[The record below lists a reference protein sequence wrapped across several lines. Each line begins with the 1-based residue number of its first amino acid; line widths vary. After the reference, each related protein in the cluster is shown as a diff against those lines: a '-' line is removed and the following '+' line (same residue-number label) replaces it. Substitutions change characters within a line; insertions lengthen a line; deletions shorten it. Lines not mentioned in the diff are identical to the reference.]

1 MRIVRMTPNWLRNEF
16 QNIFDSLRCHYD
28 FYSFSIYMIEIQN
41 LHHHYPDGTHALK
54 GIDLS
59 ISDGEFLLI
68 CGPNGSGKTT
78 LIRLIS
84 GLLKPTFGSVHVNG
98 LNPLQDSR
106 EVRRLVGMVFQ
117 DPDSQIVGETVK
129 EDVAFGPENLGLP
142 VEEITE
148 RVDWAL
154 RVMGLKDL
162 SEKPCYLLSGGEK
175 RRLAIAGVLAMKPQV
190 ILFDEP
196 FSFLDYPGIQEVLKH
211 MVHLHR
217 EGHTLVVTTH
227 DIEKV
232 IAHIDRIAIIHN
244 GELKVAGLP
253 EELIMR
259 LPQFGIRPPC
269 YALLGREKISWL
281 E

>member
-1 MRIVRMTPNWLRNEF
+1 
-16 QNIFDSLRCHYD
+16 
-28 FYSFSIYMIEIQN
+28 MIEIRN
-41 LHHHYPDGTHALK
+41 LHHHYPDGTQALK
-54 GIDLS
+54 GINLT
-59 ISDGEFLLI
+59 IQNGEFLLI

-84 GLLKPTFGSVHVNG
+84 GLLKPSAGSVHVNG
-98 LNPLQDSR
+98 LDPIHDSR

-129 EDVAFGPENLGLP
+129 EDVAFGPENLGLR

-148 RVDWAL
+148 RVDWSL

-175 RRLAIAGVLAMKPQV
+175 RRLSIAGVLAMRPQV

-196 FSFLDYPGIQEVLKH
+196 FSFLDYSGIQEVLRH

-217 EGHTLVVTTH
+217 EGHTILVTTH
-227 DIEKV
+227 DVEKV
-232 IAHIDRIAIIHN
+232 VAHVDRIAIIHN
-244 GELKVAGLP
+244 GELKMTGPP
-253 EELIMR
+253 EEVLME

-269 YALLGREKISWL
+269 YALLGKEKVSWL

>member
-1 MRIVRMTPNWLRNEF
+1 
-16 QNIFDSLRCHYD
+16 
-28 FYSFSIYMIEIQN
+28 MIKIQN
-41 LHHHYPDGTHALK
+41 LHHHYPDGTRALK
-54 GIDLS
+54 GIDLA

-117 DPDSQIVGETVK
+117 DPDSQIVGETVR

-142 VEEITE
+142 VEEIAE

-154 RVMGLKDL
+154 RLMGLKDL

-175 RRLAIAGVLAMKPQV
+175 RRLAVAGVLAMKPQV

-211 MVHLHR
+211 MVDLHR
-217 EGHTLVVTTH
+217 QGHTLVVTTH

-232 IAHIDRIAIIHN
+232 IAHIDRIAVIHN

-253 EELIMR
+253 EELIMK

>member
-1 MRIVRMTPNWLRNEF
+1 
-16 QNIFDSLRCHYD
+16 
-28 FYSFSIYMIEIQN
+28 MIEIKN
-41 LHHHYPDGTHALK
+41 LDHRYPDGTNALK

-84 GLLKPTFGSVHVNG
+84 GLLKPSAGSIHVNG
-98 LNPLQDSR
+98 LDPIHDSR

-129 EDVAFGPENLGLP
+129 EDIAFGPENLGLP
-142 VEEITE
+142 NEEISE

-175 RRLAIAGVLAMKPQV
+175 RRLAIAGVLAMRPQV

-211 MVHLHR
+211 MVNLNR
-217 EGHTLVVTTH
+217 EGHTLAVATH
-227 DIEKV
+227 DVEKV
-232 IAHIDRIAIIHN
+232 VAHVDRIAIIHD
-244 GELKVAGLP
+244 GELKIAGPP
-253 EELIMR
+253 EELMMK
-259 LPQFGIRPPC
+259 LPQFGVRPPC
-269 YALLGREKISWL
+269 YTLLGGEKISWL

>member
-1 MRIVRMTPNWLRNEF
+1 
-16 QNIFDSLRCHYD
+16 
-28 FYSFSIYMIEIQN
+28 MIQIQK
-41 LHHHYPDGTHALK
+41 LHHHYPDGTRALK
-54 GIDLS
+54 GIDLF

-84 GLLKPTFGSVHVNG
+84 GLLKPTSGSVRVNG
-98 LNPLQDSR
+98 LDPIHASR

-129 EDVAFGPENLGLP
+129 EDVAFGPENLGLSQK
-142 VEEITE
+142 EIDE

-175 RRLAIAGVLAMKPQV
+175 RRLAVAGVLAMKPQV

-211 MVHLHR
+211 MVDLHR
-217 EGHTLVVTTH
+217 QGHTLVVTTH

-232 IAHIDRIAIIHN
+232 IAHIDRIAVIHN

-253 EELIMR
+253 EELIMK

>member
-1 MRIVRMTPNWLRNEF
+1 
-16 QNIFDSLRCHYD
+16 
-28 FYSFSIYMIEIQN
+28 MIEIQN
-41 LHHHYPDGTHALK
+41 LDHHYPDGTHALK
-54 GIDLS
+54 GINLT
-59 ISDGEFLLI
+59 IQKGEFLLI

-84 GLLKPTFGSVHVNG
+84 GLLKPFSGSIQVNG
-98 LNPLQDSR
+98 FDTLNDSK
-106 EVRRLVGMVFQ
+106 EVRGLMGMVFQ
-117 DPDSQIVGETVK
+117 DPDSQIVGETVR
-129 EDVAFGPENLGLP
+129 EDVAFGPENLGLSQN
-142 VEEITE
+142 EINE

-154 RVMGLKDL
+154 QVMGLQDL

-175 RRLAIAGVLAMKPQV
+175 RRLSIAGVLAMRPQV
-190 ILFDEP
+190 ILLDEP

-232 IAHIDRIAIIHN
+232 IAHVDRMAIIYD

-253 EELIMR
+253 EELMMK
-259 LPQFGIRPPC
+259 LPKFGIRPPC
-269 YALLGREKISWL
+269 YALLGREKVSWL

>member
-1 MRIVRMTPNWLRNEF
+1 
-16 QNIFDSLRCHYD
+16 
-28 FYSFSIYMIEIQN
+28 MIEIKN
-41 LHHHYPDGTHALK
+41 LDHHYPDGTHALK
-54 GIDLS
+54 GIDLT

-84 GLLKPTFGSVHVNG
+84 GLLKPTAGSLHVNG
-98 LNPLQDSR
+98 LNPVSDSR

-129 EDVAFGPENLGLP
+129 EDIAFGPENLGLP

-154 RVMGLKDL
+154 QVMGLKDL

-175 RRLAIAGVLAMKPQV
+175 RRLSIAGVLAMRPQV

-196 FSFLDYPGIQEVLKH
+196 FSFLDYPGIQEVLRH

-217 EGHTLVVTTH
+217 EGHTILVTTH
-227 DIEKV
+227 DVEKV
-232 IAHIDRIAIIHN
+232 IAHVDRIAIIHD
-244 GELKVAGLP
+244 GELKMAGPP
-253 EELIMR
+253 EELMMK
-259 LPQFGIRPPC
+259 LSQFGIRPPC
-269 YALLGREKISWL
+269 YALLGRERISWL
-281 E
+281 SE

>member
-1 MRIVRMTPNWLRNEF
+1 
-16 QNIFDSLRCHYD
+16 
-28 FYSFSIYMIEIQN
+28 MIEIKN
-41 LHHHYPDGTHALK
+41 LHHQYPDRTQALK
-54 GIDLS
+54 NINLT
-59 ISDGEFLLI
+59 ISKGEFLLV

-84 GLLKPTFGSVHVNG
+84 GLLKPTGGSVHVNG
-98 LNPLQDSR
+98 LDPVNASR

-117 DPDSQIVGETVK
+117 DPDSQIIGETIR
-129 EDVAFGPENLGLP
+129 EDVAFGPENLGLSP
-142 VEEITE
+142 GEITE

-154 RVMGLKDL
+154 QVMGLKDL

-175 RRLAIAGVLAMKPQV
+175 RRLSIAGVLAMRPQV

-196 FSFLDYPGIQEVLKH
+196 FSFLDYPGIQEVLRH
-211 MVHLHR
+211 MIHLNR

-227 DIEKV
+227 DVEKV
-232 IAHIDRIAIIHN
+232 IAHVDRIAVIN
-244 GELKVAGLP
+244 GGELKIAGPP
-253 EELIMR
+253 EELITK
-259 LPQFGIRPPC
+259 LPKFGIRPPC

>member
-1 MRIVRMTPNWLRNEF
+1 
-16 QNIFDSLRCHYD
+16 
-28 FYSFSIYMIEIQN
+28 MIEIKN
-41 LHHHYPDGTHALK
+41 LDHHYPDGTHALK
-54 GIDLS
+54 GIDLT
-59 ISDGEFLLI
+59 ISDGEFILI

-84 GLLKPTFGSVHVNG
+84 GLLKPTMGSVYVNG
-98 LNPLQDSR
+98 LDPIHDSR

-117 DPDSQIVGETVK
+117 DPDSQIVGETVR

-142 VEEITE
+142 VEEIRE

-175 RRLAIAGVLAMKPQV
+175 RRLSIAGVLAMKPQV

-217 EGHTLVVTTH
+217 EGHTLIVTTH
-227 DIEKV
+227 DVEKV
-232 IAHIDRIAIIHN
+232 VAHVDRIAIVHD
-244 GELKVAGLP
+244 GELKVAGQP
-253 EELIMR
+253 EELLTK
-259 LPQFGIRPPC
+259 LPEFGIRPPC
-269 YALLGREKISWL
+269 YTLLGREKISWL

>member
-1 MRIVRMTPNWLRNEF
+1 
-16 QNIFDSLRCHYD
+16 
-28 FYSFSIYMIEIQN
+28 MIEIQN
-41 LHHHYPDGTHALK
+41 LHHHYPDGTRALK
-54 GIDLS
+54 GIDLT
-59 ISDGEFLLI
+59 ISNGEFLLI

-84 GLLKPTFGSVHVNG
+84 GLLRPTAGSVLVNS
-98 LNPLQDSR
+98 LNPVHDSR

-142 VEEITE
+142 VEKITE

-154 RVMGLKDL
+154 QVMGLKDL

-175 RRLAIAGVLAMKPQV
+175 RRLAIAGVLAMRPQV

-232 IAHIDRIAIIHN
+232 IAHVNRIAIIRD
-244 GELKVAGLP
+244 GELKVAGPP
-253 EELIMR
+253 EELVMK
-259 LPQFGIRPPC
+259 LSQFGIRPPC
-269 YALLGREKISWL
+269 YALLGREKVSWL